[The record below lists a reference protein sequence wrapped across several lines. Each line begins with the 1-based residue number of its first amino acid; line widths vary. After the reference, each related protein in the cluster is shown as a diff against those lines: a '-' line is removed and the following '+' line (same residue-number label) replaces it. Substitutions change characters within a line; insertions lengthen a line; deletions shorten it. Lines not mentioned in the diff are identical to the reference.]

1 MTREE
6 SARIV
11 SFLQEIYPGY
21 KSYFS
26 KNAAAAWYVVLSHLT
41 YEQVRTALL
50 DIIREGGN
58 APIPADIAKRYPA
71 TKTEEPEQDYRP
83 ITREQLMMML
93 NYLWP
98 DIPAK
103 FSNLYDEL
111 LDYRRRH
118 GYDA

>member
-1 MTREE
+1 MTKDEA
-6 SARIV
+6 ARIV
-11 SFLQEIYPGY
+11 NFLQEAYAGY
-21 KSYFS
+21 KYYNTP
-26 KNAAAAWYVVLSHLT
+26 NAAAAWYVVLEHLT
-41 YEQVRTALL
+41 YEQVRSAVL
-50 DIIREGGN
+50 DIVREGKIK
-58 APIPADIAKRYPA
+58 PTPADIAKRYPA
-71 TKTEEPEQDYRP
+71 AKREEPEQDYRP